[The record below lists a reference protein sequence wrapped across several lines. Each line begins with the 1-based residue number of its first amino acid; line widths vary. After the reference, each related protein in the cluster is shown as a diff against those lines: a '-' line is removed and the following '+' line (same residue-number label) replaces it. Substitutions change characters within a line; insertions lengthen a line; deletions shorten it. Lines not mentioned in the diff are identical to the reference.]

1 MELAEHNLH
10 TLFEQLGLENSD
22 QAIEAFVAQHKPLP
36 SDVLLQ
42 EADFWSPAQAA
53 FLQEALEDDADWA
66 IVVDTLDSML
76 R

>member
-1 MELAEHNLH
+1 MELPEHDLP

-22 QAIEAFVAQHKPLP
+22 QAIEDFISEHKPIP

-42 EADFWSPAQAA
+42 EADFWSPAQAG
-53 FLQEALEDDADWA
+53 FIKEALENDADWA
-66 IVVDTLDSML
+66 IVVDSLDSRL